1 MYIVEVMPHMYF
13 HYFLKGSM
21 ILGSKKHAKVLS
33 EQDIL
38 ALKLNQYKVEVIQC

>member
-1 MYIVEVMPHMYF
+1 MYIVEVMPNLYF
-13 HYFLKGSM
+13 HYFIKGEM

-38 ALKLNQYKVEVIQC
+38 DLKLNQYKLEIVK